1 MLIKTNANNTVPPC
15 YLSSYGASYSLTPSR
30 SKKNKTVGQKS
41 GCEVQNHTTRI
52 KPHYENWDCIMR
64 IEIMLQELTLQF
76 YGFTVVNLRWKLCWV
91 LPQAGKTHVQ
101 FFGEHLHHWR
111 SLSQHD
117 LEMSLLE
124 VKSLLQ
130 WQQQILRNDF
140 LGSELQ
146 ERWTHHIERLS
157 YMCLLHHDF
166 EAWIGSLDSS
176 RRRRWARR
184 KLSCWRT
191 SLLPPPSPWR
201 CWFWYASSRFLR
213 FDAAKTIHYMMLRLD
228 LLLSRYFQL
237 WDCWGALLLVH
248 HHHHCICSFLLHF
261 LIPFWDCALEF
272 SNNRSVCWS
281 SQSIP
286 PGTDCANNGGSF
298 LAASILIKSLHS
310 KLWVTNQSKHKL
322 ISFDQAMISCK
333 WPPSLHKTLEVKSTS
348 NSHRPSLPIRSFQHC
363 TIFETVTMLFHKC
376 TRNALQP
383 RKKIQNKQRMTT
395 TQCPQCVPKP

>member
-1 MLIKTNANNTVPPC
+1 MLIKTNENNTVPPC

-30 SKKNKTVGQKS
+30 SKKSKTVGQKS

-52 KPHYENWDCIMR
+52 KITLWELVLHYENRNHSTKNWHCSFMDSPLSTWGASFVEYCQKLARLMSSFFVNICI
-64 IEIMLQELTLQF
+64 IEDHYF
-76 YGFTVVNLRWKLCWV
+76 K
-91 LPQAGKTHVQ
+91 
-101 FFGEHLHHWR
+101 
-111 SLSQHD
+111 
-117 LEMSLLE
+117 SLLE
-124 VKSLLQ
+124 AQSLLQ
-130 WQQQILRNDF
+130 WQQPILRNDF
-140 LGSELQ
+140 LEVNCK
-146 ERWTHHIERLS
+146 RWTHHIERLI

-166 EAWIGSLDSS
+166 EAWIGGLDSS

-191 SLLPPPSPWR
+191 SLLPPPLPWR
-201 CWFWYASSRFLR
+201 CWFWYASKRFLC
-213 FDAAKTIHYMMLRLD
+213 FDAAKIIHYMMLRLD

-237 WDCWGALLLVH
+237 RDCWGALLLVH

-261 LIPFWDCALEF
+261 LIPFWDCAFEF

-281 SQSIP
+281 RQSIP

-310 KLWVTNQSKHKL
+310 KLWVTNQSKHEL

-333 WPPSLHKTLEVKSTS
+333 WPPSFHKTLEVKSTS
-348 NSHRPSLPIRSFQHC
+348 NSHWPSLPICSFQHC
-363 TIFETVTMLFHKC
+363 PIFETVTMVFHKC

-383 RKKIQNKQRMTT
+383 PKKIQNKQRMTT